1 MGVPEEKLK
10 CSEFTEVVMVTQPAL
25 GQVSCS
31 PTVSFDTTEKHVD
44 PS

>member
-31 PTVSFDTTEKHVD
+31 PTVSCDTTEKHVD
-44 PS
+44 PY